1 MRSFSPHMQGIRVIS
16 TEFMSDGE
24 ILRGDFVLPR
34 GDGPFPG
41 VCKFH
46 GLPGSRDQ
54 VSGVASRLA
63 SAGFV
68 VLTFDFRGFR
78 RSGGLFRL
86 SGMIEDARNAVT
98 HLLESDL
105 STEGWLGVYGAS
117 YGGAVAVCSTMRDE
131 RISCVC
137 LRAPVY
143 DTVAFARS
151 PMIQPAVDQLLKTD
165 PEEVHGLAEPNLR
178 KQILDWMVED
188 GARFNPID
196 EISKISPRPLF
207 VITGDADEG
216 IDLDGVQRLF
226 ELAGNPKELVVVR
239 GANHE
244 LTDPKAYETTIDRVV
259 AWFCDQ
265 RPG

>member
-1 MRSFSPHMQGIRVIS
+1 MSGIRVVPA
-16 TEFMSDGE
+16 EFTSEGE
-24 ILRGDFVLPR
+24 ILRGDFVLPP

-54 VSGVASRLA
+54 VRGVASSLA

-78 RSGGLFRL
+78 RSDGVFRL
-86 SGMIEDARNAVT
+86 SGMIEDAKNTVT

-105 STEGWLGVYGAS
+105 SIEGWLGVYGAS
-117 YGGAVAVCSTMRDE
+117 YGGAVAVCSAVRDE

-151 PMIQPAVDQLLKTD
+151 PMIQPAVSEVLRTD
-165 PEEVHGLAEPNLR
+165 PDEVHGLAEPRVR
-178 KQILDWMVED
+178 KQILKWMVED
-188 GARFNPID
+188 GARFNPIN

-207 VITGDADEG
+207 VITGDEDEG
-216 IDLDGVQRLF
+216 TDLAGVQHLF
-226 ELAGNPKELVVVR
+226 ELAGEPKEFVVVK
-239 GANHE
+239 GADHG
-244 LTDPKAYETTIDRVV
+244 LTDPKAYETTINRVV
-259 AWFCDQ
+259 AWFCSQ
-265 RPG
+265 RPK